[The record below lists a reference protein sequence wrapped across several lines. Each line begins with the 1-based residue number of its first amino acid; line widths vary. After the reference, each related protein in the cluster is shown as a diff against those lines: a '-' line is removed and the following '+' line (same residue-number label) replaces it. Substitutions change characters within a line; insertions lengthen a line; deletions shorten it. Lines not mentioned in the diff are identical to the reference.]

1 MRGTRGRDVKGNPRV
16 AFHQKL
22 ARQRREA
29 PPRERASGTVQPR
42 AGSRGRNGALPVWL
56 RRKLQRE
63 PEAAADAAPE
73 SLAARTVGEPAQLE
87 THTNARGTYCV
98 RTLRYPLDGFHGAW
112 SLQWVGRGQPELS
125 LLGRDAAL
133 AGLDLTRSVY
143 LDIETTGLSGG
154 AGTVPF
160 MVGLGRHRCDHF
172 ELWQGF
178 LAGPEGEAALLT
190 EVAARIAAAGSLV
203 SFFGKSFDRH
213 RLEDKMR
220 VHGIQAPFA
229 GRPHLDLFHPLKRLY
244 RGAYPDM
251 RLGTLERALCQVQRR
266 DDLPGSFAPAAWF
279 DYLAG
284 RAHRL
289 EAVFEHNRDDVLSLV
304 ALAGHLCC
312 VIDERRPDGAELEG
326 FAWAR
331 ARGLARLFAAAREP
345 VSALEW
351 VEKALDR
358 SHEKTR
364 ELGLLR
370 ADLLRISGRHLEALE
385 RYRELRV
392 GGRDELSLTVL
403 LQIAK
408 LCEHR
413 LRDYASALE
422 ATEEARALADELA
435 GAARGRALAQT
446 EPRLKRL
453 LVKLA
458 GASSEGGKKGSG

>member
-1 MRGTRGRDVKGNPRV
+1 MKGNEQG
-16 AFHQKL
+16 AFQRKL
-22 ARQRREA
+22 SSLRREP
-29 PPRERASGTVQPR
+29 PPRERAR
-42 AGSRGRNGALPVWL
+42 AKSKPGDGALPAWL
-56 RRKLQRE
+56 RRRLRRQ
-63 PEAAADAAPE
+63 PVGAAALSAGP
-73 SLAARTVGEPAQLE
+73 LAARTPGEPESLT
-87 THTNARGTYCV
+87 THTNARGAFAA

-112 SLQWVGRGQPELS
+112 SLQWVARELPELS
-125 LLGRDAAL
+125 LLGRDEAL
-133 AGLDLTRSVY
+133 DGLDLTRSVY

-154 AGTVPF
+154 AGTIPF
-160 MVGLGRHRCDHF
+160 MVGLGIHRCDHF

-178 LAGPEGEAALLT
+178 LPGPEGEAALLT
-190 EVAARIAAAGSLV
+190 EVAARIAAAGSVV

-213 RLEDKMR
+213 RLEDKMA
-220 VHGIQAPFA
+220 VHGIPAPFA

-251 RLGTLERALCQVQRR
+251 RLGTLERALCQVKRL

-304 ALAGHLCC
+304 TLAGHLCC
-312 VIDERRPDGAELEG
+312 AIDERRPDGVELEG

-331 ARGLARLFAAAREP
+331 ARGLARLFAAARDH

-351 VEKALDR
+351 VEKAFER
-358 SHEKTR
+358 SHEDTR

-370 ADLLRISGRHLEALE
+370 ADLLRLSGRHLEALE
-385 RYRELRV
+385 RYRELCLD
-392 GGRDELSLTVL
+392 GRDELSLTAF

-413 LRDYASALE
+413 LRDYPRALE
-422 ATEEARALADELA
+422 ATQEARSLADALAGTARERALAGIE
-435 GAARGRALAQT
+435 R
-446 EPRLKRL
+446 RLKRL
-453 LVKLA
+453 VGKLA
-458 GASSEGGKKGSG
+458 GASSERGRKARS